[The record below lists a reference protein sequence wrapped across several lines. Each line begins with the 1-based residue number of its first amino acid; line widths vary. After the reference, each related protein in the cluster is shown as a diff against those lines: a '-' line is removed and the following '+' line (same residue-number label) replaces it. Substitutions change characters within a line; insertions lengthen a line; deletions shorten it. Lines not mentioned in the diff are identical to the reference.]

1 MKKGLGLLLLS
12 YRFMCTLL
20 FFDLPTYTAEDR
32 KNYRKF
38 VKMIKTNG
46 FYMIQES
53 VYCRMS
59 IDQQMAD
66 TIANRIRTSIPPEGN
81 IMLLNVTEKQFSSMQ
96 ILLGESK
103 TDVLNSDERI
113 VFL

>member
-1 MKKGLGLLLLS
+1 M
-12 YRFMCTLL
+12 RTLL

-66 TIANRIRTSIPPEGN
+66 TIANRIRISIPPEGN

>member
-1 MKKGLGLLLLS
+1 
-12 YRFMCTLL
+12 
-20 FFDLPTYTAEDR
+20 
-32 KNYRKF
+32 
-38 VKMIKTNG
+38 
-46 FYMIQES
+46 MIQES

>member
-1 MKKGLGLLLLS
+1 M
-12 YRFMCTLL
+12 RTLL
-20 FFDLPTYTAEDR
+20 FFDLPTYTPEDR

-38 VKMIKTNG
+38 VKMIKING
-46 FYMIQES
+46 FYMLQES

>member
-1 MKKGLGLLLLS
+1 M
-12 YRFMCTLL
+12 RTLL

>member
-1 MKKGLGLLLLS
+1 
-12 YRFMCTLL
+12 
-20 FFDLPTYTAEDR
+20 
-32 KNYRKF
+32 
-38 VKMIKTNG
+38 MIKTNG